1 MSKKASLDKANVT
14 KNGLFFLR
22 KLQLITNLLIVR
34 NSYMVWS
41 TSLIYLKLG
50 EGFFIFN
57 SVSFLFSSLYFCS
70 TKSMVSLVLKHNFI
84 QNKKTQQNHTQFCC
98 QTSTRSF
105 KIYWYLHE
113 LQLPQN
119 WPGSELVKLRKS
131 KFWVYHFLS
140 IVTSK

>member
-1 MSKKASLDKANVT
+1 MSKKASLDKTNVT
-14 KNGLFFLR
+14 KNRLFFLR
-22 KLQLITNLLIVR
+22 KLQLITNLLIV
-34 NSYMVWS
+34 MVWS

-57 SVSFLFSSLYFCS
+57 SVSLLFSSLYFCS

-84 QNKKTQQNHTQFCC
+84 QNKKNQQNHTQFCC
-98 QTSTRSF
+98 ETSTRSF
-105 KIYWYLHE
+105 KVYWYLHE
-113 LQLPQN
+113 LQLPKN
-119 WPGSELVKLRKS
+119 WAGSELFKLRKS

>member
-1 MSKKASLDKANVT
+1 MSKKASLDKTNVT
-14 KNGLFFLR
+14 KNRLFFLR
-22 KLQLITNLLIVR
+22 KLQLITNLLIV
-34 NSYMVWS
+34 MVWS

-57 SVSFLFSSLYFCS
+57 SVSLLFSSLYFCS

-98 QTSTRSF
+98 ETSTRSF
-105 KIYWYLHE
+105 KVYWYLHE
-113 LQLPQN
+113 LQLPKN
-119 WPGSELVKLRKS
+119 WAGSELFKLRKS